1 MITRKHIPNFFSIA
15 INSSSV
21 KFLTSV
27 VVVFLF
33 SDCKK
38 TPHKQ
43 LLHVHCLRETF
54 LNIFCMMLADKYMLM
69 NYRKQLVMHIRV
81 VENNLLDCHEWIFNY
96 MYKSKHC

>member
-1 MITRKHIPNFFSIA
+1 MVTLKHIPNFFSIA

-38 TPHKQ
+38 THTNNYLMYIVYVK
-43 LLHVHCLRETF
+43 L
-54 LNIFCMMLADKYMLM
+54 LNIFYMMLADKYMLM
-69 NYRKQLVMHIRV
+69 NYPKQLVMHIRV
-81 VENNLLDCHEWIFNY
+81 VENNLLHCPEWIFNY
-96 MYKSKHC
+96 MNKSKHC